1 MGIIIVIIIKF
12 KDISFKLITK
22 SSKIYRAGGIAP
34 IKNSE
39 SCIMYVCICHDV
51 KDTQIKT
58 ALTQG
63 VRGMEGLQECLS
75 VGTCCGCCV
84 PMVQDLIDEHQE
96 NFVAID
102 VMAG

>member
-1 MGIIIVIIIKF
+1 MSDWIC
-12 KDISFKLITK
+12 L
-22 SSKIYRAGGIAP
+22 SSVRDL
-34 IKNSE
+34 
-39 SCIMYVCICHDV
+39 IMYVCICHDV

-58 ALTQG
+58 ALMQG
-63 VRGMEGLQECLS
+63 VNGMEGLQECLS

-84 PMVQDLIDEHQE
+84 PMVQDLVDEHQA